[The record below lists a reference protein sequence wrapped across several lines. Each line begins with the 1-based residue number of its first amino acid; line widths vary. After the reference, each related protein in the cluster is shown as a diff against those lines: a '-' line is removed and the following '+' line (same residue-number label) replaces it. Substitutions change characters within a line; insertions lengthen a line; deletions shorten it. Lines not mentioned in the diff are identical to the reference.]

1 LTGARISEIAGISRA
16 ELERLGDASRAAWII
31 PGTRTKNG
39 RDHLVPLSPL
49 AQDLVLELLE
59 SLGQSDEFLLSTYSR
74 HRKGSVSGKSIA
86 QAMKNFGRRL
96 AGDIPA
102 VRTWRAEL
110 PTPHDLRRTVGTRL
124 AELRVPKEV
133 RDRVLNH
140 AARDVGSKHY
150 NLHDYADE
158 KRDALNRWAKL
169 VNALVTG
176 TGTAVVDLSDVRTR
190 AG

>member
-1 LTGARISEIAGISRA
+1 
-16 ELERLGDASRAAWII
+16 
-31 PGTRTKNG
+31 
-39 RDHLVPLSPL
+39 LVPLSPL
-49 AQDLVLELLE
+49 AQDLVLDLLE
-59 SLGQSDEFLLSTYSR
+59 SHGQSDEFLLSTYSR
-74 HRKGSVSGKSIA
+74 HRKGPVSGKSLA

-96 AGDIPA
+96 AGDVPA

-133 RDRVLNH
+133 RDGVLNH

-158 KRDALNRWAKL
+158 KREALTRWAVVVESMVGETTATVVPL
-169 VNALVTG
+169 A
-176 TGTAVVDLSDVRTR
+176 GTARGR
-190 AG
+190 GHGA

>member
-1 LTGARISEIAGISRA
+1 
-16 ELERLGDASRAAWII
+16 
-31 PGTRTKNG
+31 
-39 RDHLVPLSPL
+39 
-49 AQDLVLELLE
+49 
-59 SLGQSDEFLLSTYSR
+59 
-74 HRKGSVSGKSIA
+74 
-86 QAMKNFGRRL
+86 
-96 AGDIPA
+96 
-102 VRTWRAEL
+102 
-110 PTPHDLRRTVGTRL
+110 VGTRL

>member
-1 LTGARISEIAGISRA
+1 M
-16 ELERLGDASRAAWII
+16 
-31 PGTRTKNG
+31 RTKNG

-74 HRKGSVSGKSIA
+74 HRKGAMSGKSLA

-133 RDRVLNH
+133 RDGVLNH

-158 KRDALNRWAKL
+158 KREALASWAA
-169 VNALVTG
+169 VIRSLVTG
-176 TGTAVVDLSDVRTR
+176 TSAVVPLAARVGGHGD
-190 AG
+190 GH